1 MCVYENSYK
10 AYLYGEWRRILMAKL
25 KNYLF
30 EPFTKNILAYD
41 MLSTVCLIGM
51 DTFFDT

>member
-1 MCVYENSYK
+1 
-10 AYLYGEWRRILMAKL
+10 MAKL

-41 MLSTVCLIGM
+41 VFVYSLIGINI
-51 DTFFDT
+51 FFDI